1 MLVTIPVIG
10 VLGFTLLASVR
21 HEPVGSV
28 PPGSRPYI
36 AAPEI
41 APGPPSVE
49 LRHAKAPAACL
60 PGRTASGAE
69 RECAPRA
76 QIPAAAPASIH

>member
-10 VLGFTLLASVR
+10 ILGFALLTSVR
-21 HEPVGSV
+21 HAPVAGV

-41 APGPPSVE
+41 APGPPSLE
-49 LRHAKAPAACL
+49 LHHAALPAACV
-60 PGRTASGAE
+60 PGATASGAE

-76 QIPAAAPASIH
+76 RIPPAAHASIH